1 MSVLKPKKP
10 IWLYASLGIGALS
23 VLVFLLLS
31 RREPWNAG
39 RAGGLVFGIAA
50 SVLFLIDLLYP
61 LRRRLFGFLF
71 QSAQGWI
78 QFHIYGGSVAFFF
91 VIVHSGFKWPAGTL
105 GWLLLGLSF
114 WAMLSGLFG
123 VWLQKWVPALMASGL
138 SVEALFE
145 RIPELVARLK
155 EDAESLIQD
164 SSEML
169 ERFYADDVRPVMA
182 GIDPSWGYLL
192 DVRSGRDARL
202 AGFSRLSPFLTEEE
216 RPRLED
222 LKMIL
227 TEKLELDAQ
236 YSLQRL
242 LQIWVVVHVPP
253 SILLFGIMLF
263 HIWTSLSYM

>member
-1 MSVLKPKKP
+1 MSVLRPKKP
-10 IWLYASLGIGALS
+10 VWLYASIGVGIVS
-23 VLVFLLLS
+23 VLVFLLVS
-31 RREPWNAG
+31 RREPWHAG
-39 RAGGLVFGIAA
+39 RDAGLVFGIAA
-50 SVLFLIDLLYP
+50 SLLFLIDLLYP

-71 QSAQGWI
+71 KNAQGWI

-105 GWLLLGLSF
+105 GWMLLGLSF
-114 WAMLSGLFG
+114 WATLSGLLG

-145 RIPELVARLK
+145 RIPELVAKLK
-155 EDAESLIQD
+155 AEAEALVQD

-169 ERFYADDVRPVMA
+169 ERFYSDDVRPAMA

-202 AGFSRLSPFLTEEE
+202 AAFTRLSPFLNEEE
-216 RPRLED
+216 RPRLDE
-222 LKMIL
+222 LKTIL

-242 LQIWVVVHVPP
+242 LRVWVVIHVPP
-253 SILLFGIMLF
+253 SILLFGVMLF
-263 HIWTSLSYM
+263 HIWTSLSYL

>member
-10 IWLYASLGIGALS
+10 VWLYASLGVGALS

-61 LRRRLFGFLF
+61 LRRRLFGSIFKN
-71 QSAQGWI
+71 AQGWI
-78 QFHIYGGSVAFFF
+78 QFHIYGGSVAFLF

-114 WAMLSGLFG
+114 WAVVSGLFG

-138 SVEALFE
+138 CVEALFE
-145 RIPELVARLK
+145 RIPELVAH
-155 EDAESLIQD
+155 
-164 SSEML
+164 SSEMF
-169 ERFYADDVRPVMA
+169 ERFYADDVRPAMA
-182 GIDPSWGYLL
+182 GIAPSWGYLL

-202 AGFSRLSPFLTEEE
+202 EAFARLSPFLTEEE

-222 LKMIL
+222 LKMLL

-242 LQIWVVVHVPP
+242 LRIWVVIHVPP
-253 SILLFGIMLF
+253 SVLLFGIMLF
-263 HIWTSLSYM
+263 HIWTSLSYL